1 VLASLRAYD
10 ECSAELL
17 ESLADRMEGKT
28 PQVGFVSADS
38 AALLGQTLEF
48 CRVDESRLLLSEH
61 GATFVPLLRQID
73 RLTNRL
79 ADQIATEMDRAQ

>member
-1 VLASLRAYD
+1 
-10 ECSAELL
+10 
-17 ESLADRMEGKT
+17 
-28 PQVGFVSADS
+28 
-38 AALLGQTLEF
+38 
-48 CRVDESRLLLSEH
+48 VDEARLLLSEH